1 MPLPSREQNTYNPA
15 MTILDVAVPCPL
27 RRSFDYLAPENGE
40 ISAGMRVLVHFG
52 NRRLVGVV
60 LGRKARSDVPAHKLK
75 AAVAL
80 DRQPTLNKELLAL
93 AKWAANYYHHPIG
106 EVAQQMLPVRLRKEK
121 AAQDKS
127 LSYFVLTEAGLDAN
141 GEELARAPKQAAL
154 LDWLQHQQGAT
165 RDALKKNGYD
175 YGVIK
180 ALRDKGLITSVQEPP
195 SAYTSASALA
205 LNPEQR
211 IAVDALTAKLGHF
224 QPALLEGVTGSGKT
238 EVYLQLIARCI
249 EAKQQSLVLIPEI
262 GLTPQTLKRFEQ
274 RFPGQISVLHSG
286 LADGERLSDWQR
298 AVSGAALVV
307 IGTRSAVF
315 TPFKDLG
322 LIIIDEE
329 HDASYKQQDGFRYS
343 ARDIAVKRAADN
355 HCPVVLGSATPSL
368 ESLHNALNGK
378 YLKLELRNRAGGAT
392 PPTVRLVDI
401 RDSTLDSGLSEPC
414 LSAIA
419 DILSKGEQALVFL
432 NRRGFSPALQ
442 CHGCGWLAQCDHCD
456 VSLTVHIGRRELRCH
471 HCDAKKPL
479 LPHCPQCHNH
489 ELEFKGPGTERLEH
503 CLKRHFPD
511 TAVMRIDRDTTS
523 GKTAMPRMVKQINS
537 GEPCVLV
544 GTQML
549 AKGHHF
555 PNVTLVIMVDIDGGL
570 FSADFRGG
578 ERSGQLLTQV
588 AGRAGRAEKPGTVLI
603 QTHAPD
609 HPILNA
615 LISQGYPAFANSVLQ
630 ERSTLGLPPYSHVA
644 VIRADAT
651 TLEATDD
658 FLRQVREATG
668 MPGNHAQLLG
678 PLPAPITRKA
688 NRYRSSLIFI
698 AGSRKQL
705 HGLLERGR
713 RYAETLK
720 TGKNLRWSI
729 DVDPLDWF

>member
-1 MPLPSREQNTYNPA
+1 

-27 RRSFDYLAPENGE
+27 RRSFDYLAPDSGE
-40 ISAGMRVLVHFG
+40 MKAGMRVLVPFG

-60 LGRKARSDVPAHKLK
+60 LGCKDHSELPAHKLK
-75 AAVAL
+75 AATAL
-80 DRQPTLNKELLAL
+80 DNTPTLNRELMKLAR
-93 AKWAANYYHHPIG
+93 WAAAYYHHPIG
-106 EVAQQMLPVRLRKEK
+106 EVLQQMLPVRLRREK
-121 AAQDKS
+121 AAQEKS
-127 LSYFVLTEAGLDAN
+127 HSYFVLTDAGRSTKGD
-141 GEELARAPKQAAL
+141 ELARAPRQAAL

-165 RDALKKNGYD
+165 RDALKQNGYD

-195 SAYTSASALA
+195 AHYTSGEPLT
-205 LNPEQR
+205 LNAEQR
-211 IAVDALTAKLGHF
+211 KAVDAIAAELNRF
-224 QPALLEGVTGSGKT
+224 QPTLLEGVTGSGKT
-238 EVYLQLIARCI
+238 EVYLQLIARCLD
-249 EAKQQSLVLIPEI
+249 AGQQALVLIPEI

-298 AVSGAALVV
+298 AGSGASQVV
-307 IGTRSAVF
+307 IGTRSAIF
-315 TPFKDLG
+315 TPFRQLG

-368 ESLHNALNGK
+368 ESLYNAQAGK
-378 YLKLELRNRAGGAT
+378 YLHLHLRTRAGNAK
-392 PPTVRLVDI
+392 PPAVKLLDI
-401 RDSTLDSGLSEPC
+401 RNSALDSGLGEAS
-414 LSAIA
+414 LNAIA
-419 DILSKGEQALVFL
+419 DTLAKKEQALIFL

-442 CHGCGWLAQCDHCD
+442 CHCCGWLAQCDNCD

-479 LPHCPQCHNH
+479 APHCPQCHNS
-489 ELEFKGPGTERLEH
+489 ELQFKGPGTERLEH
-503 CLKRHFPD
+503 CLKRHFAD
-511 TAVMRIDRDTTS
+511 TPVMRIDRDTTA
-523 GKTAMPRMVKQINS
+523 GKAAMPRMVKQINS
-537 GEPCVLV
+537 GEPCLLV

-555 PNVTLVIMVDIDGGL
+555 PNVTLVVMVDIDGGL

-588 AGRAGRAEKPGTVLI
+588 AGRAGRANKPGTVLI

-615 LISQGYPAFANSVLQ
+615 LINHGYPAFANSLLQ

-651 TLEATDD
+651 TLAAADD
-658 FLRQVREATG
+658 FLRQVREAVG
-668 MPGNHAQLLG
+668 MPGNGAQLMG
-678 PLPAPITRKA
+678 PLPAPVTRKA
-688 NRYRSSLIFI
+688 NRYRSSLILI
-698 AGSRKQL
+698 ADNRKQL
-705 HGLLERGR
+705 HRLLQHARQ
-713 RYAETLK
+713 YADTLK
-720 TGKNLRWSI
+720 TGHTLRWSV